1 MVTSFKATA
10 ISFKPKKWDKAHNA
24 DRIEALFRQATAHGP
39 DLIVTTEGALEGY
52 VVMDV
57 IEDPNRATDMLEVA
71 EPIDGPYIHRFRR
84 LAQELRTCLCF
95 GFAERIGNDVF
106 NATVF
111 IDGKGDICGK
121 YHKTQL
127 AEGAH
132 SSWRFNRVGRTLKA
146 FDTPVGRVGVL
157 ICNDRWNPMIARTLV
172 LDGAQLLL
180 ITSYGSKKREQ
191 NAAVLAR
198 ARENGVPIVEANVG
212 MNLIVSKGEIVAY
225 QWGNDQITTA
235 TIEVPAMPSTAAAR
249 AYEEEYLGLQGP
261 EMERRYRETMKRLNG
276 EENLVGRA
284 EVGELIAE
292 PSTGSPTK
300 SPVRIGLR
308 TLGES
313 RTGRTVAPA

>member
-1 MVTSFKATA
+1 MFTSFKATA

-127 AEGAH
+127 AEGA
-132 SSWRFNRVGRTLKA
+132 
-146 FDTPVGRVGVL
+146 TPHGG
-157 ICNDRWNPMIARTLV
+157 
-172 LDGAQLLL
+172 
-180 ITSYGSKKREQ
+180 
-191 NAAVLAR
+191 
-198 ARENGVPIVEANVG
+198 
-212 MNLIVSKGEIVAY
+212 
-225 QWGNDQITTA
+225 
-235 TIEVPAMPSTAAAR
+235 
-249 AYEEEYLGLQGP
+249 
-261 EMERRYRETMKRLNG
+261 
-276 EENLVGRA
+276 
-284 EVGELIAE
+284 
-292 PSTGSPTK
+292 STGWGGRSRP
-300 SPVRIGLR
+300 SILR
-308 TLGES
+308 SVGSEYS
-313 RTGRTVAPA
+313 SAMTGGTR